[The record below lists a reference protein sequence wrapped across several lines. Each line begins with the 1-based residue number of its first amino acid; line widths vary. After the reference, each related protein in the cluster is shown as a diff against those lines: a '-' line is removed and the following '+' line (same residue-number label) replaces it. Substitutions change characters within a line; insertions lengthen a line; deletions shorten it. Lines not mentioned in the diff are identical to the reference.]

1 MSTHHRLPT
10 SGLKG
15 LVLGVALAAASSAAA
30 FAAPVTFTWAPNAVL
45 GGGLT
50 NIGPATNVN
59 VNDFANIDVLTGG
72 ATFTEHGYLTVLSF
86 LDGGDPA
93 PSVGLA
99 STYSLYFG
107 FNGGGAVGGAIPT
120 MAGNAITGA
129 FSSLNYTLY
138 AVLGGQPSV
147 SIAPGSD
154 PTLTAAGTPVP
165 VAYGSL
171 IGGFDTLT
179 KTTNGYSPTANL
191 DLSLHACTA
200 AGQGNTGFG
209 NVLCTANESGF
220 FLSPLPSDI
229 RLLVGNFSATDSVTT
244 VTPGPLNDGAA
255 NISINGGGGNLTIA
269 TPEPASMVLFGTGLL
284 GLAVFAR
291 RRAQKGN

>member
-30 FAAPVTFTWAPNAVL
+30 FAAPVSFTWAPNAVL
-45 GGGLT
+45 GGGLA
-50 NIGPATNVN
+50 NIGPANNFNVA
-59 VNDFANIDVLTGG
+59 DFANINLPTGG
-72 ATFTEHGYLTVLSF
+72 ATFTEHGYLTVLQF
-86 LDGGDPA
+86 LLGGNPA
-93 PSVGLA
+93 PSAGLG

-107 FNGGGAVGGAIPT
+107 FNGGGAVGGPLPST
-120 MAGNAITGA
+120 GNSITGA
-129 FSSLNYTLY
+129 FSSLNYTMY
-138 AVLGGQPSV
+138 AVLGATPNV

-154 PTLTAAGTPVP
+154 PTLTAAGIP
-165 VAYGSL
+165 VAYGTL
-171 IGGFDTLT
+171 ISGLDTLT
-179 KTTNGYSPTANL
+179 NTGSGFSPTANL
-191 DLSLHACTA
+191 NLSLHACTA

-209 NVLCTANESGF
+209 NALCTANESGF

-229 RLLVGNFSATDSVTT
+229 RLLVGNFSATDTVTT
-244 VTPGPLNDGAA
+244 VTPGLLGAA

>member
-45 GGGLT
+45 GGGLA
-50 NIGPATNVN
+50 NIGPADNFNVA
-59 VNDFANIDVLTGG
+59 DFANIDLPTGG
-72 ATFTEHGYLTVLSF
+72 ATFTEHGYLTVTQF
-86 LDGGDPA
+86 LLGGNPA
-93 PSVGLA
+93 PSVGLG

-107 FNGGGAVGGAIPT
+107 FNGGGAVGGPLPAP
-120 MAGNAITGA
+120 GNSITGA
-129 FSSLNYTLY
+129 FSSLNYTMY
-138 AVLGGQPSV
+138 AVLGAQPNV

-154 PTLTAAGTPVP
+154 PTLTAAGIP
-165 VAYGSL
+165 VAYGTL
-171 IGGFDTLT
+171 ISGLDTLT
-179 KTTNGYSPTANL
+179 NTGSGFSPTANL
-191 DLSLHACTA
+191 NLSLHACTA

-209 NVLCTANESGF
+209 NALCTANESGF
-220 FLSPLPSDI
+220 FLNPLPTEI

-244 VTPGPLNDGAA
+244 VTPGTGGAA
-255 NISINGGGGNLTIA
+255 NISIKGGGGNLTIA

>member
-1 MSTHHRLPT
+1 MSTHYRLPT

-15 LVLGVALAAASSAAA
+15 LVVGVALAAASSAAA
-30 FAAPVTFTWAPNAVL
+30 FAAPVTFTWAPSAVL
-45 GGGLT
+45 GGGLA
-50 NIGPATNVN
+50 NIGPANNFNVA
-59 VNDFANIDVLTGG
+59 DFANINLPTGG
-72 ATFTEHGYLTVLSF
+72 ATFTEHGYLTVLQF
-86 LDGGDPA
+86 LLGGNPA
-93 PSVGLA
+93 PSAGLG

-107 FNGGGAVGGAIPT
+107 FNGGGAVGGPLPST
-120 MAGNAITGA
+120 GNSITGA
-129 FSSLNYTLY
+129 FSSLNYTMY
-138 AVLGGQPSV
+138 AVLGATPNV

-154 PTLTAAGTPVP
+154 PTLTAAGIP
-165 VAYGSL
+165 VAYGTL
-171 IGGFDTLT
+171 ISGLDTLT
-179 KTTNGYSPTANL
+179 NTGSGFSPTANL
-191 DLSLHACTA
+191 NLSLHACTA

-209 NVLCTANESGF
+209 NALCTANESGF

-229 RLLVGNFSATDSVTT
+229 RLLVGNFSATDTVTT
-244 VTPGPLNDGAA
+244 VTAGLLGAA

>member
-30 FAAPVTFTWAPNAVL
+30 FAAPVSFTWAPNAVL
-45 GGGLT
+45 GGGLA
-50 NIGPATNVN
+50 NIGPANNFNVA
-59 VNDFANIDVLTGG
+59 DFANINLPTGG
-72 ATFTEHGYLTVLSF
+72 ATFTEHGYLTVLQF
-86 LDGGDPA
+86 LLGGNPA
-93 PSVGLA
+93 PSAGLG

-107 FNGGGAVGGAIPT
+107 FNGGGAVGGPLPST
-120 MAGNAITGA
+120 GNSITGA
-129 FSSLNYTLY
+129 FSSLNYTMY
-138 AVLGGQPSV
+138 AVLGATPNV

-154 PTLTAAGTPVP
+154 PTITTSGTPVP

-209 NVLCTANESGF
+209 NALCTANESGF

-229 RLLVGNFSATDSVTT
+229 RLLVGNFSATDTVTT
-244 VTPGPLNDGAA
+244 VTPGTGGAA
-255 NISINGGGGNLTIA
+255 NISIKGGGGNLTIA

>member
-72 ATFTEHGYLTVLSF
+72 ATFTEHGYLTVLQF
-86 LDGGDPA
+86 LLEGNPA

-107 FNGGGAVGGAIPT
+107 FNGGGAVGGPLPSS
-120 MAGNAITGA
+120 GNSITGA
-129 FSSLNYTLY
+129 FSSLNYTMY
-138 AVLGGQPSV
+138 AVLGAQPSV

-154 PTLTAAGTPVP
+154 PTISASGIP
-165 VAYGSL
+165 VAYGTL
-171 IGGFDTLT
+171 ISGLDTLT
-179 KTTNGYSPTANL
+179 NTGSGFSPTANL
-191 DLSLHACTA
+191 NLSLHACTA

-209 NVLCTANESGF
+209 NALCTANESGF
-220 FLSPLPSDI
+220 FLSPLPTDI
-229 RLLVGNFSATDSVTT
+229 RLLVGNFSATTSVTT
-244 VTPGPLNDGAA
+244 VTAGAGGAA
-255 NISINGGGGNLTIA
+255 NISIRGGGGNLTIA

>member
-30 FAAPVTFTWAPNAVL
+30 FAAPVSFTWAPNAVL
-45 GGGLT
+45 GGGLA
-50 NIGPATNVN
+50 NIGPANNFNVA
-59 VNDFANIDVLTGG
+59 DFANIDVLTGG
-72 ATFTEHGYLTVLSF
+72 ATFTEHGYLTVLQF
-86 LDGGDPA
+86 LDGGSPA
-93 PSVGLA
+93 PSAGLGTA
-99 STYSLYFG
+99 YSLYFG
-107 FNGGGAVGGAIPT
+107 FNGGGAVGGPLPAS
-120 MAGNAITGA
+120 GNSITGA
-129 FSSLNYTLY
+129 FSSLNYTMY
-138 AVLGGQPSV
+138 AVLGAQPSV

-154 PTLTAAGTPVP
+154 PTLTAAGIP
-165 VAYGSL
+165 VAYGTL
-171 IGGFDTLT
+171 ISGLDTLT
-179 KTTNGYSPTANL
+179 NTGSGFSPTANL
-191 DLSLHACTA
+191 NLSLHACTA

-209 NVLCTANESGF
+209 NALCTANESGF

-244 VTPGPLNDGAA
+244 VTPGTGGAA
-255 NISINGGGGNLTIA
+255 NISIKGGGGNLTIA